1 MTVQSKSCKDNE
13 LNISVSI
20 LKLSN
25 KNIDSF
31 TYFGTNTAASVDPSK
46 QNKSINDEVNFR
58 NEQQQCVR
66 SFTMIKNNQKTNLNY
81 SFQQYATTIST
92 PVSMLKDEST
102 YTYNV
107 SLKTTLSTRCTNS
120 KIYKS
125 PLRSIITSDTIPATI
140 LILMIHTAAIPL
152 IKMPSLLLI
161 ALESESANLWKHKS
175 ALNMTLNDNITAG
188 IDHQSLK
195 KSTFIKYI
203 QCCWFRLEAIPEE
216 DQSRISNDLTNLLYP
231 NKDVEHTIVT
241 SPTDQ
246 NLENKFV
253 SDIHEKFTSKVKIK
267 EHRKLNDNLVID
279 DLNSIN
285 VLTSNL
291 LMDQTFEIL
300 PTIDGIDE
308 HKSILNSKSNLSS
321 SHTVDQLTSERKDQ
335 SNNDRFSSLSTEQLH
350 MLKLNESFII
360 GQDMIHSTN
369 STEYIPS
376 VSTTNSFSSID
387 ETKFILSNEGN
398 LEKTLDESSIKNT
411 MSVDSDDISE
421 QSINLVTINLHLFD
435 KESKSTLEKN
445 QIHENDDNVQVIN
458 LDQHETTLLKHSI
471 SLQSKASVSK
481 THTLAFLC
489 QRNTLQ
495 GIS

>member
-1 MTVQSKSCKDNE
+1 MDDNE
-13 LNISVSI
+13 
-20 LKLSN
+20 
-25 KNIDSF
+25 
-31 TYFGTNTAASVDPSK
+31 
-46 QNKSINDEVNFR
+46 
-58 NEQQQCVR
+58 
-66 SFTMIKNNQKTNLNY
+66 NL
-81 SFQQYATTIST
+81 
-92 PVSMLKDEST
+92 
-102 YTYNV
+102 
-107 SLKTTLSTRCTNS
+107 
-120 KIYKS
+120 
-125 PLRSIITSDTIPATI
+125 
-140 LILMIHTAAIPL
+140 
-152 IKMPSLLLI
+152 
-161 ALESESANLWKHKS
+161 
-175 ALNMTLNDNITAG
+175 
-188 IDHQSLK
+188 
-195 KSTFIKYI
+195 
-203 QCCWFRLEAIPEE
+203 
-216 DQSRISNDLTNLLYP
+216 ISNDRKSLL
-231 NKDVEHTIVT
+231 NF
-241 SPTDQ
+241 S
-246 NLENKFV
+246 
-253 SDIHEKFTSKVKIK
+253 EKFTSKVKIK

-321 SHTVDQLTSERKDQ
+321 SHTVDQLTSERK
-335 SNNDRFSSLSTEQLH
+335 
-350 MLKLNESFII
+350 
-360 GQDMIHSTN
+360 
-369 STEYIPS
+369 
-376 VSTTNSFSSID
+376 
-387 ETKFILSNEGN
+387 EGN

-495 GIS
+495 ADKDLPTLHDVSVSNSIHFETKIQEKELNETANEFPVVTTSRKPINNTNEYKELPLIFPKHAGRRKRLRKKQHNELPPWIFPKENSTTYNHRFKRPHCKPCECICTPLPTCSNVPSRSFLDDIHPCDTYSIQ

>member
-161 ALESESANLWKHKS
+161 VLESESANLWKHKS

-253 SDIHEKFTSKVKIK
+253 SDIH
-267 EHRKLNDNLVID
+267 D
-279 DLNSIN
+279 
-285 VLTSNL
+285 
-291 LMDQTFEIL
+291 
-300 PTIDGIDE
+300 
-308 HKSILNSKSNLSS
+308 
-321 SHTVDQLTSERKDQ
+321 
-335 SNNDRFSSLSTEQLH
+335 
-350 MLKLNESFII
+350 
-360 GQDMIHSTN
+360 
-369 STEYIPS
+369 
-376 VSTTNSFSSID
+376 
-387 ETKFILSNEGN
+387 
-398 LEKTLDESSIKNT
+398 
-411 MSVDSDDISE
+411 
-421 QSINLVTINLHLFD
+421 
-435 KESKSTLEKN
+435 

-458 LDQHETTLLKHSI
+458 LDQHETTLLQHSI

-495 GIS
+495 ADKDLPTLHDVSVSNSIHFETKIQEKELNETANEFPVVTTSRKPINNINEYKELPLIFPKHAGRRKRLRKKQHNELPPWIFPKENSTTYNHRFKRPHCKPCECICTPLPTCSNVPSRSFLDDIHPCDTYSIQ

>member
-253 SDIHEKFTSKVKIK
+253 SDIHE
-267 EHRKLNDNLVID
+267 
-279 DLNSIN
+279 
-285 VLTSNL
+285 
-291 LMDQTFEIL
+291 
-300 PTIDGIDE
+300 
-308 HKSILNSKSNLSS
+308 
-321 SHTVDQLTSERKDQ
+321 
-335 SNNDRFSSLSTEQLH
+335 
-350 MLKLNESFII
+350 
-360 GQDMIHSTN
+360 
-369 STEYIPS
+369 
-376 VSTTNSFSSID
+376 
-387 ETKFILSNEGN
+387 GN

-458 LDQHETTLLKHSI
+458 LDQHETTLLQHSI

-495 GIS
+495 ADKDLPTLHDVSVSNSIHFETKIQEKELNETANEFPVVTTSRKPINNTNEYKELPLIFPKHAGRRKRLRKKQHNELPPWIFPKENSTTYNHRFKRPHCKPCECICTPLPTCSNVPSRSFLDDIHPCDTYSIQ

>member
-1 MTVQSKSCKDNE
+1 MDDNE
-13 LNISVSI
+13 
-20 LKLSN
+20 
-25 KNIDSF
+25 
-31 TYFGTNTAASVDPSK
+31 
-46 QNKSINDEVNFR
+46 
-58 NEQQQCVR
+58 
-66 SFTMIKNNQKTNLNY
+66 NL
-81 SFQQYATTIST
+81 
-92 PVSMLKDEST
+92 
-102 YTYNV
+102 
-107 SLKTTLSTRCTNS
+107 
-120 KIYKS
+120 
-125 PLRSIITSDTIPATI
+125 
-140 LILMIHTAAIPL
+140 
-152 IKMPSLLLI
+152 
-161 ALESESANLWKHKS
+161 
-175 ALNMTLNDNITAG
+175 
-188 IDHQSLK
+188 
-195 KSTFIKYI
+195 
-203 QCCWFRLEAIPEE
+203 
-216 DQSRISNDLTNLLYP
+216 ISNDRKSLL
-231 NKDVEHTIVT
+231 NF
-241 SPTDQ
+241 S
-246 NLENKFV
+246 
-253 SDIHEKFTSKVKIK
+253 EKFTSKVKIK

-495 GIS
+495 